1 MKILNLFQPAI
12 AIASIGTAVVFTSNI
27 SEALTV
33 EEVLNP
39 RESND
44 GWVTDMADVLDRKTE
59 KELNRLIGDLEQDD
73 GTEIAVVTL
82 PNTTPADSPK
92 AFATE
97 LFNYWGIGKAKL
109 DNGVLFLISVDENRV
124 EIETGYGI
132 QKKLSN
138 AEVVSIIDN
147 QIIPQYKQNEF
158 NRGTLD
164 GTKAL
169 IIAMDSS
176 AVDRVED
183 RFLNLAQ
190 DWWLISILAIFVQIV
205 FSKVFDKT
213 SKNSSNYHS
222 GGSDGG
228 GFGGVSSGGDGG
240 GGSW

>member
-228 GFGGVSSGGDGG
+228 GFGGGSSGGDGG